1 MKGLAT
7 VGPMRNARFA
17 AVAAS
22 LFPVSFA
29 FAGDLSAYEGKYP
42 FDPVDGYAFF
52 DNPVV
57 IKAIDGAA
65 GDGTVDWISDL
76 DVASPIERQDDALIA
91 TVCEA
96 HNCPRNNAAVAISLG
111 GELIAV
117 CLFSQSGDAGTV
129 PGKLHWVGPKLNTD
143 IEPETGNSGCPRDG
157 SEFLEA
163 YTAALR

>member
-1 MKGLAT
+1 
-7 VGPMRNARFA
+7 MRNAGLA
-17 AVAAS
+17 ALTAS
-22 LFPVSFA
+22 LLPVSLA

-57 IKAIDGAA
+57 VKAIDAAA
-65 GDGTVDWISDL
+65 GEGTVDWISDF
-76 DVASPIERQDDALIA
+76 DVAPPIERQDDALIA

-111 GELIAV
+111 GELIAL
-117 CLFSQSGDAGTV
+117 CLFSQSGDRGTI

-143 IEPETGNSGCPRDG
+143 IEPGSDYTGCPRDG